1 MESFSL
7 LSNTKLLPLTSF
19 FLLYTIFNNDL
30 SDPLTVFFLV
40 PFYQHFGTWHSISET
55 YFQLLTLSPPPPP
68 SQLRMSDYMDDPFQ
82 MDEEIPSKK
91 DPIPS
96 KERSLPIPENATID
110 RDITP
115 LYPTP
120 PNIHY
125 DNNKIIRSK
134 LDQLKLE
141 ENTGGTNT
149 TTEEEGEKYEEDIDD
164 KLDMSLQAKLRL
176 EYENCLDYD
185 KPLTPPENFA
195 PVINKI
201 YRSSFPQP
209 NNFAFL
215 KKLKLKSILC
225 LIPEDYPHLQQEFI
239 KNENIK
245 LFQLGM
251 SGNKEPFV
259 KISADLITEAVKIV
273 LNPENQPILIHCNR
287 GKHRTGCL
295 VGVIRKLQNWSLTL
309 IFDEYRKF
317 ACPKERPMDQQFIE
331 LYDDTEILE
340 YCYEYDLLPLK
351 WD

>member
-1 MESFSL
+1 
-7 LSNTKLLPLTSF
+7 
-19 FLLYTIFNNDL
+19 
-30 SDPLTVFFLV
+30 
-40 PFYQHFGTWHSISET
+40 
-55 YFQLLTLSPPPPP
+55 
-68 SQLRMSDYMDDPFQ
+68 MSDYMDDPFQ

-209 NNFAFL
+209 NNFAF
-215 KKLKLKSILC
+215 
-225 LIPEDYPHLQQEFI
+225 
-239 KNENIK
+239 
-245 LFQLGM
+245 
-251 SGNKEPFV
+251 
-259 KISADLITEAVKIV
+259 
-273 LNPENQPILIHCNR
+273 
-287 GKHRTGCL
+287 
-295 VGVIRKLQNWSLTL
+295 
-309 IFDEYRKF
+309 
-317 ACPKERPMDQQFIE
+317 
-331 LYDDTEILE
+331 
-340 YCYEYDLLPLK
+340 
-351 WD
+351 